1 MTFLKNKIQFFVLSL
16 IAISG
21 LLFLSP
27 LSQAAENPPK
37 KFLVKYDDQKFLN
50 WRMRLLDKISD
61 KERQNILFAVSEY
74 FFSEKDY
81 SDAQRTLREFIS
93 KSPVNI
99 STLLANVYL
108 YKIAKFYGHEAEL
121 SAITKDLFQDRFV
134 LLFDKFKKI
143 DYTSPWKNK
152 YEVRYFRDHI
162 EVFLN
167 GELFEEIKP

>member
-1 MTFLKNKIQFFVLSL
+1 MLLLRNKMQFFALCL
-16 IAISG
+16 IAMCG
-21 LLFLSP
+21 FLFLSP
-27 LSQAAENPPK
+27 LSQAAENPQQK
-37 KFLVKYDDQKFLN
+37 NSIKYDDQKFLN
-50 WRMRLLDKISD
+50 WHARLLDKIND

-121 SAITKDLFQDRFV
+121 AAITKDLFQDRFV

-143 DYTSPWKNK
+143 NHTSLWKNK
-152 YEVRYFRDHI
+152 YEVRYFRDRI